1 MKGNQVEIPEANSG
15 FVVTQTSLETSDQ
28 HVPLEEFSFLLNM
41 YEALKL
47 DYPERRL

>member
-1 MKGNQVEIPEANSG
+1 MKGNQVEIPEAIRDSWQHN
-15 FVVTQTSLETSDQ
+15 LAWRRQ

>member
-1 MKGNQVEIPEANSG
+1 MKGNQVEIPEAIWDSW
-15 FVVTQTSLETSDQ
+15 QHKLARKHQ

-47 DYPERRL
+47 DDPERRI